1 MSDTIYMRILHASLM
16 RGFLCSCSNM
26 TLQYEQKTANKE
38 MIARSFIYGMMSF
51 PVLFHTYAW
60 TKRAMC
66 IQPHVKY
73 AFLTSFLYELFIWPI
88 TALPLYFM
96 IMYKDKKEAWKLYR
110 KDVGSITIYS
120 AFFWVPFTALQTR
133 FISLQSFAP
142 VRLSV
147 GFLYNCLLQRY
158 ASSSSDE
165 ESST

>member
-1 MSDTIYMRILHASLM
+1 MRILHASLM

-38 MIARSFIYGMMSF
+38 MVARSFMYGVLSF
-51 PVLFHTYAW
+51 PILFHTYRW
-60 TKRAMC
+60 TKHIAY

-73 AFLTSFLYELFIWPI
+73 AYLTSSIYELFVWPV

-96 IMYKDKKEAWKLYR
+96 IMYKDKTKAWKSYW
-110 KDVGSITIYS
+110 KDVGVITIYS
-120 AFFWVPFTALQTR
+120 GLFWVPFTTLQTR
-133 FISLQSFAP
+133 YILLQSFAP

-147 GFLYNCLLQRY
+147 GFMYNFLLQRY
-158 ASSSSDE
+158 ASSPSDE